1 MNLTNIEAMQ
11 IFIRLYNTVHS
22 VETDEF
28 ATFYADRFIEVL
40 NDLFTED
47 EINDLLS
54 LAQGFSLR
62 QVAKASARKIS
73 HVSMKKFEF
82 DAAISVND
90 EMYRRHYL
98 RSESDINYTFQQSS
112 EYQLSKEYRQFDI
125 SMLVRL
131 IRICIDY
138 DASVFNDLAYL
149 FKCRKDLV
157 RKLKREIKRKF
168 PSTVR
173 KLHEDVGIENIQNVS
188 RVIESLEERFD
199 KEVLSIEEITRLV
212 KDAMNGRSC
221 KVYLFGSYSRNK
233 ASIHSDI
240 DLILD
245 SSDPL
250 LTLNLMGSIE
260 RMSGNDIDYKCQVIA
275 MTQLSN
281 AEEEFKK
288 SVEKDMV
295 LIYEK

>member
-11 IFIRLYNTVHS
+11 IFIRLYNVCHS
-22 VETDEF
+22 VETDEMLN
-28 ATFYADRFIEVL
+28 FYPDRFVEVL
-40 NDLFTED
+40 NHLFTED

-62 QVAKASARKIS
+62 QVAKASVKKIS
-73 HVSMKKFEF
+73 HATMKKFETE
-82 DAAISVND
+82 AAITVNE

-98 RSESDINYTFQQSS
+98 HSEDDQYFFTQSS

-138 DASVFNDLAYL
+138 DTILFKDLKYL
-149 FKCRKDLV
+149 FKCRKDLL

-168 PSTVR
+168 PATDR
-173 KLHEDVGIENIQNVS
+173 MLREDAGIANIPNLS
-188 RVIESLEERFD
+188 KVIDSLEERFD
-199 KEVLSIEEITRLV
+199 KEVLSIDEITRLV
-212 KDAMNGRSC
+212 KDAMNGRSG
-221 KVYLFGSYSRNK
+221 KVYLFGSYARNK

-245 SSDPL
+245 SNNDL
-250 LTLNLMGSIE
+250 MMLNLTGTIE
-260 RMSGNDIDYKCQVIA
+260 RMAGNGIDYKCQVIT

-281 AEEEFKK
+281 AEEKFKR

>member
-11 IFIRLYNTVHS
+11 IFIRLYNVCHS
-22 VETDEF
+22 VETDEMLN
-28 ATFYADRFIEVL
+28 FYPDRFVEVL
-40 NDLFTED
+40 NHLFTEN

-62 QVAKASARKIS
+62 QVAKASTKKIS
-73 HVSMKKFEF
+73 HATMKKFETE
-82 DAAISVND
+82 AAITVNE

-98 RSESDINYTFQQSS
+98 HSEDDQYFFTQSS

-138 DASVFNDLAYL
+138 DTILFKDLKYL
-149 FKCRKDLV
+149 FKCRKDLL
-157 RKLKREIKRKF
+157 RKLRREIKRKF
-168 PSTVR
+168 PATDR
-173 KLHEDVGIENIQNVS
+173 MLREDAGIANVPNLS
-188 RVIESLEERFD
+188 KVIDSLEEKFD
-199 KEVLSIEEITRLV
+199 EEVLSIEEITRLV
-212 KDAMNGRSC
+212 KAAMDGRSGE
-221 KVYLFGSYSRNK
+221 VYLFGSYARNQ

-240 DLILD
+240 DLIVD
-245 SSDPL
+245 STDPSL
-250 LTLNLMGSIE
+250 SLHLTGAIE
-260 RMSGNDIDYKCQVIA
+260 EMCGNEIDYKCQVIT
-275 MTQLSN
+275 MSQLKESK
-281 AEEEFKK
+281 EKFRS

>member
-11 IFIRLYNTVHS
+11 IFIRLYNVCHS
-22 VETDEF
+22 VETDEML
-28 ATFYADRFIEVL
+28 TFYPDRFVEVL
-40 NDLFTED
+40 NHLFTED

-62 QVAKASARKIS
+62 QVAKASTKKIS
-73 HVSMKKFEF
+73 HATMKKFETE
-82 DAAISVND
+82 AAITVNE

-98 RSESDINYTFQQSS
+98 HSEDDQYFFTQSS

-138 DASVFNDLAYL
+138 DTILFKDLKYL
-149 FKCRKDLV
+149 FKCRKDLL
-157 RKLKREIKRKF
+157 RKLRREIKRKF
-168 PSTVR
+168 PATDR
-173 KLHEDVGIENIQNVS
+173 MLREDARIANVPNLS
-188 RVIESLEERFD
+188 KVIDSLEERFD
-199 KEVLSIEEITRLV
+199 EEVLAVDEIGRLV
-212 KDAMNGRSC
+212 KDAMNGRSGE
-221 KVYLFGSYSRNK
+221 VYLFGSYARNQ

-240 DLILD
+240 DLIVD
-245 SSDPL
+245 STDPL
-250 LTLNLMGSIE
+250 LMLHLTGAIE
-260 RMSGNDIDYKCQVIA
+260 EMCGNEIDYKCQVIT
-275 MTQLSN
+275 MRQLKDSK
-281 AEEEFKK
+281 EKFRS

>member
-1 MNLTNIEAMQ
+1 MNITNIEAMQ

-22 VETDEF
+22 VETDEMLN
-28 ATFYADRFIEVL
+28 FYPNKFVEVL
-40 NDLFTED
+40 NHLFTED

-62 QVAKASARKIS
+62 QVAKASTKKIS
-73 HVSMKKFEF
+73 HATMKKFETE
-82 DAAISVND
+82 AAITVNE

-98 RSESDINYTFQQSS
+98 HSEDDQYFFTQSS

-138 DASVFNDLAYL
+138 DTILFKDLKYL
-149 FKCRKDLV
+149 FKCRKDLL
-157 RKLKREIKRKF
+157 RKLRREIKRKF
-168 PSTVR
+168 PATDR
-173 KLHEDVGIENIQNVS
+173 MLREDAGIANIPNLS
-188 RVIESLEERFD
+188 KVIESLEEKFD
-199 KEVLSIEEITRLV
+199 EEVLTIEEITRLV
-212 KDAMNGRSC
+212 KDAMDGRDGE
-221 KVYLFGSYSRNK
+221 VYLFGSYARNE

-245 SSDPL
+245 STDPL
-250 LTLNLMGSIE
+250 LMLNLTGSIE
-260 RMSGNDIDYKCQVIA
+260 RMFGNEIDYKCQVIT

-281 AEEEFKK
+281 AEEKFKK

>member
-1 MNLTNIEAMQ
+1 MNLTNIESMQ
-11 IFIRLYNTVHS
+11 IFIRLYNVCHS
-22 VETDEF
+22 VETDEMLN
-28 ATFYADRFIEVL
+28 FYPDRFVEIL
-40 NDLFTED
+40 NHLFTED

-62 QVAKASARKIS
+62 QVAKASVKKIS

-82 DAAISVND
+82 DAAVAVNE

-98 RSESDINYTFQQSS
+98 HSEDDQYFFTQSS

-138 DASVFNDLAYL
+138 DTILLKDLKYL
-149 FKCRKDLV
+149 FKCRKDLL
-157 RKLKREIKRKF
+157 RKLRREIKRKF
-168 PSTVR
+168 PATDR
-173 KLHEDVGIENIQNVS
+173 MLREDAGIANVPNLS
-188 RVIESLEERFD
+188 KVIESLEEKFD
-199 KEVLSIEEITRLV
+199 EEVLTIDEIRRLV
-212 KDAMNGRSC
+212 KDAMDDRPGE
-221 KVYLFGSYSRNK
+221 VYLFGSYARNQ

-245 SSDPL
+245 SNNDL
-250 LTLNLMGSIE
+250 MMLNLTGTIE
-260 RMSGNDIDYKCQVIA
+260 RMIGNEIDYKCQVIT

-281 AEEEFKK
+281 AEEKFKK

>member
-1 MNLTNIEAMQ
+1 MNLTNIESMQ
-11 IFIRLYNTVHS
+11 IFIRLYNVCHS
-22 VETDEF
+22 VETDEMLN
-28 ATFYADRFIEVL
+28 FYPDRFVEIL
-40 NDLFTED
+40 NHLFTED

-62 QVAKASARKIS
+62 QVAKASTKKIS
-73 HVSMKKFEF
+73 HATMKKFETE
-82 DAAISVND
+82 AAITVNE

-98 RSESDINYTFQQSS
+98 HSEDDQYFFTRSS

-138 DASVFNDLAYL
+138 DTILLKDLKYL
-149 FKCRKDLV
+149 FKCRKDLL
-157 RKLKREIKRKF
+157 RKLRREIKRKF
-168 PSTVR
+168 PATDRVLR
-173 KLHEDVGIENIQNVS
+173 EDARIANVPNLYK
-188 RVIESLEERFD
+188 VIESLEEKFD
-199 KEVLSIEEITRLV
+199 EEVLTIDEIRRLV
-212 KDAMNGRSC
+212 KDAMDDRPGE
-221 KVYLFGSYSRNK
+221 VYLFGSYARNQ

-245 SSDPL
+245 SNNDL
-250 LTLNLMGSIE
+250 MMLNLTGTIE
-260 RMSGNDIDYKCQVIA
+260 RMIGNEIDYKCQVIT

-281 AEEEFKK
+281 AEEKFKK

>member
-11 IFIRLYNTVHS
+11 IFIRLYNVCHS
-22 VETDEF
+22 VETDEML
-28 ATFYADRFIEVL
+28 TFYPDRFVEVL
-40 NDLFTED
+40 NHLFTED

-62 QVAKASARKIS
+62 QVAKASTKKIS
-73 HVSMKKFEF
+73 HATMKKFETE
-82 DAAISVND
+82 AAITVNE

-98 RSESDINYTFQQSS
+98 HSEDDQYFFTQSS

-138 DASVFNDLAYL
+138 DTILFKDLKYL
-149 FKCRKDLV
+149 FKCRKDLL
-157 RKLKREIKRKF
+157 RKLRREIKRKF
-168 PSTVR
+168 PATDR
-173 KLHEDVGIENIQNVS
+173 MLREDAGIANIPNLS
-188 RVIESLEERFD
+188 KVIDSLEDKFD
-199 KEVLSIEEITRLV
+199 EEVLSIEEITRLV
-212 KDAMNGRSC
+212 KAAMDSRSGE
-221 KVYLFGSYSRNK
+221 VYLFGSYARNQ

-240 DLILD
+240 DLIVD
-245 SSDPL
+245 STDPL
-250 LTLNLMGSIE
+250 LMLHLTGAIE
-260 RMSGNDIDYKCQVIA
+260 EMCGNEIDYKCQVIT
-275 MTQLSN
+275 MRQLKESK
-281 AEEEFKK
+281 EKFRS

>member
-11 IFIRLYNTVHS
+11 IFIRLYNVCHS
-22 VETDEF
+22 VETDEMLN
-28 ATFYADRFIEVL
+28 FYPDRFVEIL
-40 NDLFTED
+40 NHLFTED

-62 QVAKASARKIS
+62 QVAKASTKKIS
-73 HVSMKKFEF
+73 HATMKKFETE
-82 DAAISVND
+82 AAITVNE

-98 RSESDINYTFQQSS
+98 HSEDDQYFFTQSS

-138 DASVFNDLAYL
+138 DTILLKDLKYL
-149 FKCRKDLV
+149 FKCRKDLL
-157 RKLKREIKRKF
+157 RKLRREIKRKF
-168 PSTVR
+168 PATDR
-173 KLHEDVGIENIQNVS
+173 MLREDAGIANVPNLS
-188 RVIESLEERFD
+188 KVIESLEEKFD
-199 KEVLSIEEITRLV
+199 EEVLTIDEIRRLV
-212 KDAMNGRSC
+212 KDAMDDRPGE
-221 KVYLFGSYSRNK
+221 VYLFGSYARNQ

-245 SSDPL
+245 SNNDL
-250 LTLNLMGSIE
+250 MMLNLTGTIE
-260 RMSGNDIDYKCQVIA
+260 RMIGNEIDYKCQVIT
-275 MTQLSN
+275 MIQLSN
-281 AEEEFKK
+281 AEEKFKK

>member
-1 MNLTNIEAMQ
+1 MNITNIEAMQ
-11 IFIRLYNTVHS
+11 IFIRLYNTIHS
-22 VETDEF
+22 VETDEMLD
-28 ATFYADRFIEVL
+28 FYPHRFVEVL
-40 NDLFTED
+40 NELFTED

-62 QVAKASARKIS
+62 QVAKASACKIS

-98 RSESDINYTFQQSS
+98 HDESDKNYTFQQSS
-112 EYQLSKEYRQFDI
+112 EYQLSKEYRQLDI
-125 SMLVRL
+125 SMLIRL

-138 DASVFNDLAYL
+138 DAMIFDDLEYL
-149 FKCRKDLV
+149 FKCRKDLI

-168 PSTVR
+168 PATAR
-173 KLHEDVGIENIQNVS
+173 RLREDAGIVNILNLIE
-188 RVIESLEERFD
+188 VIESLEERLD
-199 KEVLSIEEITRLV
+199 EEILSIDEITRLV
-212 KDAMNGRSC
+212 KDAMNGRDG
-221 KVYLFGSYSRNK
+221 KVYLFGSYARNE

-245 SSDPL
+245 SHDPL
-250 LTLNLMGSIE
+250 MMLSLTGTIE
-260 RMSGNDIDYKCQVIA
+260 RMSGNDIDYKCQVIT

-288 SVEKDMV
+288 SVEKDMK
-295 LIYEK
+295 LIYCR

>member
-11 IFIRLYNTVHS
+11 IFIRLYNVCHS
-22 VETDEF
+22 VETDEMLN
-28 ATFYADRFIEVL
+28 FYPDKFVEVL
-40 NDLFTED
+40 NHLFTED

-62 QVAKASARKIS
+62 QVAKASTKKIS
-73 HVSMKKFEF
+73 HATMKKFETE
-82 DAAISVND
+82 AAITVNE

-98 RSESDINYTFQQSS
+98 HSEDDQYFFTQSS

-138 DASVFNDLAYL
+138 DTILFKDLKYL
-149 FKCRKDLV
+149 FKCRKDLL
-157 RKLKREIKRKF
+157 RKLRREIKRKF
-168 PSTVR
+168 PATDR
-173 KLHEDVGIENIQNVS
+173 MLREDAGIANVPNLS
-188 RVIESLEERFD
+188 KIIDSLEEKFD
-199 KEVLSIEEITRLV
+199 EEVLSIEEITRLV
-212 KDAMNGRSC
+212 KDAMDDRPGE
-221 KVYLFGSYSRNK
+221 VYLFGSYARNQ

-240 DLILD
+240 DLIVD
-245 SSDPL
+245 STDPL
-250 LTLNLMGSIE
+250 LMLHLTGAIE
-260 RMSGNDIDYKCQVIA
+260 RMCGNEIDYKCQVIT
-275 MTQLSN
+275 MRQLKESK
-281 AEEEFKK
+281 EKFRS

>member
-1 MNLTNIEAMQ
+1 MNITNIEAMQ

-22 VETDEF
+22 VETDEMLD
-28 ATFYADRFIEVL
+28 FYPHRFVEVL
-40 NDLFTED
+40 NELFTED
-47 EINDLLS
+47 EINNLLS

-62 QVAKASARKIS
+62 QVAKASAKKIS

-82 DAAISVND
+82 DAAILVND

-98 RSESDINYTFQQSS
+98 HDESDKNYTFYRAS
-112 EYQLSKEYRQFDI
+112 EYQLSKEYRQLDI

-138 DASVFNDLAYL
+138 DTIIFDDLKYL
-149 FKCRKDLV
+149 FKCRKDLL

-168 PSTVR
+168 PATAR
-173 KLHEDVGIENIQNVS
+173 RLHEDAGIANVPNLIE
-188 RVIESLEERFD
+188 VIESLEERFD
-199 KEVLSIEEITRLV
+199 KEVLSIDEITRLV
-212 KDAMNGRSC
+212 KDAMNGRDG
-221 KVYLFGSYSRNK
+221 KVYLFGSYARNE

-245 SSDPL
+245 SHDDL
-250 LTLNLMGSIE
+250 MMLNLTGTIE
-260 RMSGNDIDYKCQVIA
+260 RMAGNEIDYKCQVIT

-281 AEEEFKK
+281 AEEKFKK

>member
-11 IFIRLYNTVHS
+11 IFIRLYNVCHS
-22 VETDEF
+22 VETDEMLN
-28 ATFYADRFIEVL
+28 FYPDRFVEVL
-40 NDLFTED
+40 NHLFTED

-62 QVAKASARKIS
+62 QVAKASTKKIS
-73 HVSMKKFEF
+73 HATMKKFETE
-82 DAAISVND
+82 AAITVNE

-98 RSESDINYTFQQSS
+98 HSEDDQYFFTQSS

-138 DASVFNDLAYL
+138 DTILFKDLKYL
-149 FKCRKDLV
+149 FKCRKDLL
-157 RKLKREIKRKF
+157 RKLRREIKRKF
-168 PSTVR
+168 PATDR
-173 KLHEDVGIENIQNVS
+173 MLREDAGIANVPNLS
-188 RVIESLEERFD
+188 KVIDSLEEKFD
-199 KEVLSIEEITRLV
+199 EEVLSIEEITRLV
-212 KDAMNGRSC
+212 KDAMNDRPGE
-221 KVYLFGSYSRNK
+221 VYLFGSYARNQ

-240 DLILD
+240 DLIVD
-245 SSDPL
+245 STDPL
-250 LTLNLMGSIE
+250 LMLHLTGAIE
-260 RMSGNDIDYKCQVIA
+260 EMCGNETDYKCQVIT
-275 MTQLSN
+275 MRQLKESK
-281 AEEEFKK
+281 EKFRS

>member
-11 IFIRLYNTVHS
+11 IFIRLYNTCHS
-22 VETDEF
+22 VETDEL

-40 NDLFTED
+40 NELFIED

-62 QVAKASARKIS
+62 QVAKASVRKIS

-82 DAAISVND
+82 EAAISVND

-138 DASVFNDLAYL
+138 EASVFNDLAYL

-157 RKLKREIKRKF
+157 RKLKREIKQKF

-173 KLHEDVGIENIQNVS
+173 KLHEDAGIENISNVS

-199 KEVLSIEEITRLV
+199 KEVLSIDEITRLV
-212 KDAMNGRSC
+212 KDAMDGRSG
-221 KVYLFGSYSRNK
+221 KVYLFGSYARNK

-245 SSDPL
+245 SLDPL
-250 LTLNLMGSIE
+250 MTLNLTGTIE
-260 RMSGNDIDYKCQVIA
+260 QMSGNDIDYKCQVIT

-288 SVEKDMV
+288 SAEKDMK
-295 LIYEK
+295 LIYCR

>member
-11 IFIRLYNTVHS
+11 IFIRLYNVCHS
-22 VETDEF
+22 VETDEMLN
-28 ATFYADRFIEVL
+28 FYPDRFVEVL
-40 NDLFTED
+40 NHLFTED

-62 QVAKASARKIS
+62 QVAKASTRKIS
-73 HVSMKKFEF
+73 HVSMKKFETE
-82 DAAISVND
+82 AAIDVND

-98 RSESDINYTFQQSS
+98 RSEDDQYFFTQSS
-112 EYQLSKEYRQFDI
+112 EYQLSKEYRQLDI

-138 DASVFNDLAYL
+138 DSILFKDLKYL
-149 FKCRKDLV
+149 FKCRKDLI

-168 PSTVR
+168 PATAR
-173 KLHEDVGIENIQNVS
+173 RLHEDAGIANVTNLIE
-188 RVIESLEERFD
+188 VIESLEKQFD
-199 KEVLSIEEITRLV
+199 EEVLTIDEIRRLV
-212 KDAMNGRSC
+212 KDAMNDRSC
-221 KVYLFGSYSRNK
+221 EVYLFGSHARNQ

-240 DLILD
+240 DLIVD
-245 SSDPL
+245 AIDPL
-250 LTLNLMGSIE
+250 LTLHLTGAIE
-260 RMSGNDIDYKCQVIA
+260 EMIGNEIDYKCQVIT

>member
-1 MNLTNIEAMQ
+1 MNITNIEAMQ
-11 IFIRLYNTVHS
+11 IFIRLYNTIHS
-22 VETDEF
+22 VETDEMLN
-28 ATFYADRFIEVL
+28 FYPHRFVEVL
-40 NDLFTED
+40 NELFTED

-62 QVAKASARKIS
+62 QVAKASTKKIS
-73 HVSMKKFEF
+73 HVSMKNFEF
-82 DAAISVND
+82 DAAVAVNE

-98 RSESDINYTFQQSS
+98 HDESDKNYTFYRAS

-138 DASVFNDLAYL
+138 DTILLKDLKYL
-149 FKCRKDLV
+149 FKCRKDLL
-157 RKLKREIKRKF
+157 RKLRREIKRKF
-168 PSTVR
+168 PATDR
-173 KLHEDVGIENIQNVS
+173 MLREDARIANVPNLS
-188 RVIESLEERFD
+188 KVIESLEEKFD
-199 KEVLSIEEITRLV
+199 EEVLTIDEIRRLV
-212 KDAMNGRSC
+212 KDAMDDRPGE
-221 KVYLFGSYSRNK
+221 VYLFGSYARNQ

-245 SSDPL
+245 STDPL
-250 LTLNLMGSIE
+250 LMLNLTGTIE
-260 RMSGNDIDYKCQVIA
+260 RMIGNEIDYKCQVIT

-281 AEEEFKK
+281 AEEKFKK

>member
-1 MNLTNIEAMQ
+1 MNITNIEAMQ
-11 IFIRLYNTVHS
+11 IFIRLYNTIHS
-22 VETDEF
+22 VETDEMLN
-28 ATFYADRFIEVL
+28 FYPDRFVEIL
-40 NDLFTED
+40 NHLFTED

-62 QVAKASARKIS
+62 QVAKASTKKIS
-73 HVSMKKFEF
+73 HATMKKFETE
-82 DAAISVND
+82 AAITVNE

-98 RSESDINYTFQQSS
+98 HSEDDQYFFTQSS

-138 DASVFNDLAYL
+138 DTILFKDLKYL
-149 FKCRKDLV
+149 FKCRKDLL
-157 RKLKREIKRKF
+157 RKLRREIKRKF
-168 PSTVR
+168 PATDR
-173 KLHEDVGIENIQNVS
+173 MLREDAGIANIPNLS
-188 RVIESLEERFD
+188 KVIESLEEKFD
-199 KEVLSIEEITRLV
+199 EEVLTIEEITRLV
-212 KDAMNGRSC
+212 KDAMDGRPGE
-221 KVYLFGSYSRNK
+221 VYLFGSYARNQ

-245 SSDPL
+245 SNNDL
-250 LTLNLMGSIE
+250 MMLNLTGTIE
-260 RMSGNDIDYKCQVIA
+260 RMIGDEIDYKCQVIT

-281 AEEEFKK
+281 AEEKFKK

>member
-11 IFIRLYNTVHS
+11 IFIRLYNICHS
-22 VETDEF
+22 VETDEMLN
-28 ATFYADRFIEVL
+28 FYPDRFVKVL
-40 NDLFTED
+40 NHLFTEN

-62 QVAKASARKIS
+62 QVAKASTKKIS
-73 HVSMKKFEF
+73 HATMKKFETE
-82 DAAISVND
+82 AAITVNE

-98 RSESDINYTFQQSS
+98 HSEDDQYFFTQSS

-138 DASVFNDLAYL
+138 DTILFKDLKYL
-149 FKCRKDLV
+149 FKCRKDLL
-157 RKLKREIKRKF
+157 RKLRREIKRKF
-168 PSTVR
+168 PATDR
-173 KLHEDVGIENIQNVS
+173 MLREDAGIANVPNLS
-188 RVIESLEERFD
+188 KVIDSLEEKFD
-199 KEVLSIEEITRLV
+199 EEVLSIEEITRLV
-212 KDAMNGRSC
+212 KAAMDSRSGE
-221 KVYLFGSYSRNK
+221 VYLFGSYARNQ

-240 DLILD
+240 DLIVD
-245 SSDPL
+245 STDPL
-250 LTLNLMGSIE
+250 LSLHLTGAIE
-260 RMSGNDIDYKCQVIA
+260 RMCGNEIDYKCQVIT
-275 MTQLSN
+275 MRQLKESK
-281 AEEEFKK
+281 EKFRS